1 MIGFD
6 ADAAARLVAQGPRDQ
21 QLAELARLDRRGG
34 QGPVVAGTALR
45 AVLDDPV
52 VPPGGLDGD
61 PAFMDVVAA
70 RFFDVDV
77 LARLAAPDRDQGVPV
92 VGRGDRDR
100 VDRLCPRARG
110 GCPERWP
117 ARGPPFSRSDRAAS

>member
-1 MIGFD
+1 M
-6 ADAAARLVAQGPRDQ
+6 
-21 QLAELARLDRRGG
+21 
-34 QGPVVAGTALR
+34 
-45 AVLDDPV
+45 LDDPV

-92 VGRGDRDR
+92 IGRGDRDR
-100 VDRLCPRARG
+100 VDRLVL
-110 GCPERWP
+110 EHP
-117 ARGPPFSRSDRAAS
+117 ADVLNSGRRAASLFRDLVEPLLERPRIGIDEIGDLDARIHADRTDRRARRRGR